1 MKIIRSQQGAKAATQ
16 EDFLA
21 RMEAQCH
28 QIERYRLDV
37 LHNEGRELSRD
48 EAALEWIERYAEGFD
63 EGARGS
69 WQRGAD

>member
-1 MKIIRSQQGAKAATQ
+1 MRQGAETATQ

-21 RMEAQCH
+21 RMKAQCH

-37 LHNEGRELSRD
+37 LRNEGRELSRD
-48 EAALEWIERYAEGFD
+48 EAALEWIERYAAGFD

-69 WQRGAD
+69 WRRRTD

>member
-1 MKIIRSQQGAKAATQ
+1 
-16 EDFLA
+16 
-21 RMEAQCH
+21 MEAQCH

-37 LHNEGRELSRD
+37 LRNEGRELSRD

-69 WQRGAD
+69 WQRCTD